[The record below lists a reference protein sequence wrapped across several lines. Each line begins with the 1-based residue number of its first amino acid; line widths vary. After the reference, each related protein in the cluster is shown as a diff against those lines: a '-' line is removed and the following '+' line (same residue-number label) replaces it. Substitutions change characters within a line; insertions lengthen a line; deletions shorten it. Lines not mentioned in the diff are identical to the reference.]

1 MRHAS
6 QAQSVSVYGIDIGK
20 SLFHVAGLDG
30 AGHVLLRTKLRR
42 KALLHFFSNIPV
54 ATIAMEACPGS
65 QWLARKLAGYGHT
78 TRIVP
83 AQFVKPYVKS
93 NKNDTVDAEAIAEA
107 ATRPTMRFVASKRP
121 DQTDLQALHR
131 ARDGLVYQRTAMI
144 SQMRGFLL
152 EYGIACRKGVGAF
165 KLDLAEALGDLEND
179 LTPAF
184 RKLLV
189 SLRAYLAELE
199 DHIEQFS
206 QEIEAIA
213 DRDDVA
219 RRLMTIPGIGPLAAT
234 ALVAAVGDGRQFKRG
249 RDLSAWLGLV
259 PAQYSTGGKSTLL
272 GISKRGNSYV
282 RRLLIHGARSC
293 VMHTDRA
300 RHRWGTWLD
309 ALAERV
315 HVNKLT
321 VALANKIARMAWVIL
336 TRPGATYQ
344 RQDPRFAA

>member
-1 MRHAS
+1 MRHAT
-6 QAQSVSVYGIDIGK
+6 QAQSVNVYGIDIGK
-20 SLFHVAGLDG
+20 NLFHVAGLDG
-30 AGHVLLRTKLRR
+30 AGHVVLRTKFRR
-42 KALLHFFSNIPV
+42 KALLQFFSNAPV
-54 ATIAMEACPGS
+54 AIIAMEACPGS

-107 ATRPTMRFVASKRP
+107 ATRPTMRFVASKHP

-165 KLDLAEALGDLEND
+165 KLDLVEALGDAEND

-184 RKLLV
+184 RRLLA

-199 DHIEQFS
+199 EHIDQFS

-213 DRDDVA
+213 DQDDVA

-234 ALVAAVGDGRQFKRG
+234 ALLAAVGDGRQFKRG

-300 RHRWGTWLD
+300 RHRWGIWLD
-309 ALAERV
+309 ALAARV

-336 TRPGATYQ
+336 TRPGATYH